1 VYRDRTPSARI
12 KKKAIDSGM
21 AVFDTNAMQ
30 QLLENIARLRV
41 LVIGDLMLDHYVWG
55 DASRLSPE
63 APVPIV
69 KVGHDTYTAGGA
81 ANVAANLRAVGVQ
94 TEVVG
99 SFGADTY
106 GRRLQADLAER
117 GVTCRAACRGDRA
130 ATIVKTRVMCRNQ
143 QLCRIDRE
151 DAAAAYALPE
161 AFVAGLRDTIAAAD
175 AVILSD
181 YAKGVITSELIR
193 RVQAMARP
201 GQTVALDPKPR
212 PELQFTGVTLTTP
225 NKTEALQLAGLAGT
239 DGKAFPA
246 AEVVARIHARYASEH
261 LVVTLGGEGMLLSTG
276 GLPGRHLPTAA
287 REVFDV
293 SGAGDTVIA
302 TLTAALAAGADIERA
317 AALANLAAGVVV
329 GKLGTATASPAE
341 ILAHLAHETHEP
353 S

>member
-1 VYRDRTPSARI
+1 
-12 KKKAIDSGM
+12 
-21 AVFDTNAMQ
+21 
-30 QLLENIARLRV
+30 
-41 LVIGDLMLDHYVWG
+41 
-55 DASRLSPE
+55 
-63 APVPIV
+63 VPIV

-81 ANVAANLRAVGVQ
+81 ANVAANLNALGVR

-99 SFGADTY
+99 TFGADTY
-106 GRRLQADLAER
+106 GRLLQTNLAER
-117 GVTCRAACRGDRA
+117 GVACGDTCCGDRA

-151 DAAAAYALPE
+151 DTPSAYALPE
-161 AFVAGLRDTIAAAD
+161 TRAAGLTGKIAAAD

-181 YAKGVITSELIR
+181 YAKGVVTSELIR

-201 GQTVALDPKPR
+201 GQIVALDPKPR
-212 PELQFTGVTLTTP
+212 PELRFSRVTLTTP
-225 NKTEALQLAGLAGT
+225 NKAEALQLAGISGA

-246 AEVVARIHARYASEH
+246 ADVVARIHERYAPEH
-261 LVVTLGGEGMLLSTG
+261 LVVTLGGDGMLLSTG

-302 TLTAALAAGADIERA
+302 TLTAALAAGADIEHA
-317 AALANLAAGVVV
+317 AGLANLAAGVVV

-341 ILAHLAHETHEP
+341 ILAHAAQNG
-353 S
+353 

>member
-1 VYRDRTPSARI
+1 
-12 KKKAIDSGM
+12 
-21 AVFDTNAMQ
+21 MQ
-30 QLLENIARLRV
+30 QLLEKIAELRI

-81 ANVAANLRAVGVQ
+81 ANVAANLRALGVR
-94 TEVVG
+94 TAVAG
-99 SFGADTY
+99 TFGADTY
-106 GRRLQADLAER
+106 GRLLQADLAER
-117 GVTCRAACRGDRA
+117 GVACGDAWCNDRA
-130 ATIVKTRVMCRNQ
+130 ATVVKTRVMCRNQ

-151 DAAAAYALPE
+151 DAPPVYALPE
-161 AFVAGLRDTIAAAD
+161 ERVASLRGAVAAAD

-181 YAKGVITSELIR
+181 YAKGVVTSDLIR
-193 RVQAMARP
+193 QVQAMARP
-201 GQTVALDPKPR
+201 GQVVALDPKPR
-212 PELQFTGVTLTTP
+212 PELHFTRVTLTTP
-225 NKTEALQLAGLAGT
+225 NKAEALQLAGLSGAEG
-239 DGKAFPA
+239 GGFPA
-246 AEVVARIHARYASEH
+246 AEVAARIHARHAPEH

-302 TLTAALAAGADIERA
+302 TLTAALAAGADIGRA

-341 ILAHLAHETHEP
+341 ILAHAAQG
-353 S
+353 